1 LNDIKIPREESKNNK
16 ISFLKAF
23 EELYKNTNTKLVC
36 GHFDLSQIQ
45 EEFNI

>member
-1 LNDIKIPREESKNNK
+1 MKLSKEESKNNK

-23 EELYKNTNTKLVC
+23 EELYINTNTKLVC

-45 EEFNI
+45 EELNI